1 MNIPE
6 KALYLSKTGCMF
18 QPNPFLITAD
28 YCGPEYFCDRI
39 EETRMLEENIL
50 NGRNTALISTRRM
63 GKSGLIAHTF
73 SRELVKTH
81 FKTFSIDLYPT
92 SSLEEMI
99 LLLAKEITTPLKSTG
114 EKILKSFLSVV
125 RSLRPGFK
133 ADPVTGQFVFDLS
146 LGDIVRPQDSLEE
159 IFDYLERS
167 ETPCLVSIDEFQQIA
182 EYPEK
187 NVIELL
193 RTRVQKCKH
202 TWFIFSGS
210 DRRMMEKIF
219 NNPSGPFYLSCSLLY
234 LDPIKYDSYL
244 PFARRHFE
252 QAGKSIE
259 DACFK
264 GIYTLFE
271 GHTWYVQRLLNELY
285 AWTRPGETAKEDM
298 LPEVL
303 TYVVKTYARTFQEQ
317 LSNMPDAQKKLLIA
331 VAKDGKSDKITSIDF
346 CRKHAMKSPST
357 VQSALR
363 VLHEKGVLKKEGG
376 SYSVAN
382 RLLEIW
388 VKMEY

>member
-1 MNIPE
+1 MR
-6 KALYLSKTGCMF
+6 KKGYMF
-18 QPNPFLITAD
+18 QPNPFIITAD

-39 EETRMLEENIL
+39 EETRILEENIR

-73 SRELVKTH
+73 DQEFIKNH

-92 SSLEEMI
+92 SSLEEMV
-99 LLLAKEITTPLKSTG
+99 LMLAKEITSPLKSTG
-114 EKILKSFLSVV
+114 EKIFDSFLSIV

-133 ADPVTGQFVFDLS
+133 VDSVTGQFIFDLS

-159 IFDYLERS
+159 IFDYLESS

-219 NNPSGPFYLSCSLLY
+219 NNPSEPFYLSCSLLY
-234 LDPIKYDSYL
+234 LDAIKYDSYL
-244 PFARRHFE
+244 PFAKRHFE
-252 QAGKSIE
+252 EAGKSID
-259 DACFK
+259 DACFE
-264 GIYTLFE
+264 GVYSQFE
-271 GHTWYVQRLLNELY
+271 GHTWYVQRLLNELF
-285 AWTRPGETAKEDM
+285 AWTRPGETATADI
-298 LPEVL
+298 LSDVIS
-303 TYVVKTYARTFQEQ
+303 YVVKTYARTFQEQ
-317 LSNMPDAQKKLLIA
+317 MSAMPDAQKKLLIA
-331 VAKDGKSDKITSIDF
+331 IAKDGKSDKVTSIAF

-363 VLHEKGVLKKEGG
+363 VLHEKGVLRKEGD
-376 SYSVAN
+376 SFSVAN

-388 VKMEY
+388 VNMEY